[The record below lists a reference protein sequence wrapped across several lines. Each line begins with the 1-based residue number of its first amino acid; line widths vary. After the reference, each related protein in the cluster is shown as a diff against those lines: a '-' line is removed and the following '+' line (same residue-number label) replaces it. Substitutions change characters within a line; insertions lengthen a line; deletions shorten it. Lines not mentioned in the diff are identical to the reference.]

1 MDVAARILELRG
13 LINQYNKEYHD
24 EDKPTVSDFVY
35 NKLYRELVSL
45 EAKHPE
51 LKTPDSP
58 TQKVGHTPSPRGFKK
73 VEHKNPMISLGNSF
87 SLSELAT
94 WVDTTGIPL
103 YTEKKR
109 LPVPLYTVGQKM
121 DGLAISLR
129 YIDGVLALGATRGD
143 GTVGEDVTDN
153 LRVIEDIPLDLTGWN
168 IPAEL
173 EVRGEVYMERSVLV
187 AINEQRT
194 RDGEEPFANC
204 RNAAA
209 GTLRQLDPEVVRK
222 RKLSFRA
229 YGEMNRVGDHY
240 LHSQEQLV
248 GWGFKVVDDTPC
260 NNLDEIWMAI
270 TLLENLR
277 PSLNHDID
285 GAVVKVN
292 RYEDQDRLG
301 FRSREPRWATA
312 FKFTAEEA
320 LSFLWKVVFQ
330 VGRTGQITPVAKI
343 QPVAC
348 GGVTVSSITL
358 HNFNEIER
366 LGLGIHDQIRI
377 RRAGD
382 VVPQI
387 VKVEKQV
394 ENRIPIT
401 LPTHCPVC
409 ETALH
414 KVTDSLTICPAGWGC
429 SAQRLRRFEHM
440 VSRSAFNMDGLA
452 EKTLD
457 DLLEAKLIAKPADL
471 FKLTAK
477 DFLMLPGFAA
487 VSAKNAVDCI
497 KDARGVPFHRILFS
511 LGIPEVGLSTAKD
524 LARNFVNMGELVEAS
539 WDVKNLLAI
548 KGIGPE
554 TANNIVEFFKDLDN
568 CSIVGD
574 LLDQLEPESNPL
586 FQQQGRTLQGQ
597 TWVITGTIDGKSRDE
612 VKERLEQLGA
622 KVSSD
627 VSKKTTCVIAGEGAG
642 SKLDKAKKLNVKVLN
657 PIDFDRFILDLQA
670 SAKQEGEHANDERNT
685 PSGTQHA
692 NP

>member
-51 LKTPDSP
+51 LKTEDSP
-58 TQKVGHTPSPRGFKK
+58 TQKVGHSPSPRGFKK
-73 VEHKNPMISLGNSF
+73 VEHQNPMISLGNAF

-94 WVDTTGIPL
+94 WIDTTGIPL
-103 YTEKKR
+103 HLEKKA
-109 LPVPLYTVGQKM
+109 PIVPLYTVGQKM
-121 DGLAISLR
+121 DGLAVSLR
-129 YIDGVLALGATRGD
+129 YLDGVFALGATRGD
-143 GTVGEDVTDN
+143 GEIGEDVTDN
-153 LRVIEDIPLDLTGWN
+153 LRVVKDIPLELVGDD
-168 IPAEL
+168 IPNEL
-173 EVRGEVYMERSVLV
+173 EVRGEVYLERSTLV
-187 AINEQRT
+187 EINDR
-194 RDGEEPFANC
+194 RKANGEEPFANC

-209 GTLRQLDPEVVRK
+209 GTLRQLDANIVRE
-222 RKLSFRA
+222 RRLSFRA
-229 YGEMNRVGDHY
+229 YGEMNRVGETY
-240 LHSQEQLV
+240 LHSQHQLEQ
-248 GWGFKVVDDTPC
+248 WGFRCVDDWPC
-260 NNLDEIWMAI
+260 NNLDEIWFQI
-270 TLLENLR
+270 THLENIR

-301 FRSREPRWATA
+301 FRSREPRWAIA

-343 QPVAC
+343 QPVGC

-387 VKVEKQV
+387 VKVEKQ
-394 ENRIPIT
+394 EPNRIPIE

-409 ETALH
+409 ATALQ
-414 KVTDSLTICPAGWGC
+414 KVSDSLTICPAGWCC

-440 VSRSAFNMDGLA
+440 VSRSAFNVDGLA

-477 DFLMLPGFAA
+477 DFLMLPGFAS
-487 VSAKNAVDCI
+487 VSAKNAVDSI
-497 KDARGVPFHRILFS
+497 KDVRGVPFHRILFS

-524 LARNFVNMGELVEAS
+524 LARNFMNMSDLVEAS
-539 WDVKNLLAI
+539 WDIKNLLAI

-554 TANNIVEFFKDLDN
+554 TANNIVTFFQDTDN

-586 FQQQGRTLQGQ
+586 FQQQGKTLQGQ

-622 KVSSD
+622 HVSSD
-627 VSKKTTCVIAGEGAG
+627 VSKKTTCLIAGEGAG
-642 SKLDKAKKLNVKVLN
+642 SKLDKAKKLKVKVLN
-657 PIDFDRFILDLQA
+657 PIDFDRFVLELQA
-670 SAKQEGEHANDERNT
+670 SARQEGEHANVEC
-685 PSGTQHA
+685 SSSAGTQHA
-692 NP
+692 NT